1 MPSSRARWISSA
13 EAIGRVTGA
22 RPTITTDQRR
32 ARLAARHHLAPAHAA
47 ATVEQA
53 ALDQVG
59 LHATDP
65 TTVYLS
71 AGARIPGLDRA
82 TVERAL
88 YDDRTLVRMIG
99 MRRTLFIEPV
109 QLAPMVHVASTQ
121 SYVPGERRR
130 LEGWLID
137 AGITATP
144 RPWLAGVEDA
154 TAAAI
159 ERLGSGTAAELTKVV
174 PELAIQIPVSIG
186 KRYEGTVGVS
196 TRVLFLLAMDGR
208 ISRGRPRGTWVSS
221 QYRWESMHRWLPM
234 EERVAAYAEATAQAE
249 LVERWLRAYG
259 PGTTG
264 DLRWWTGWT
273 LGTVRRTLADLD
285 TVEVDLDDGATGLVM
300 ADDVEPGVAGS
311 SAPGDGPEP
320 WIALLPSL
328 DPTTMGW
335 AGRDWYLGPHR
346 PALFDRNGNAGP
358 TIWLDGRVVG
368 GWGQR
373 PDGEVVTRLLEDV
386 GSGATAA
393 IDARAATLTAWME
406 GVRIMPRFPTPLQR
420 ELSA

>member
-1 MPSSRARWISSA
+1 VAHGSHGRAGPVSPSARRLSRARPGI
-13 EAIGRVTGA
+13 
-22 RPTITTDQRR
+22 ITAQRR
-32 ARLAARHHLAPAHAA
+32 TRLAVRHHLAPASAA
-47 ATVEQA
+47 ATIEEA
-53 ALDQVG
+53 AHDQVG

-71 AGARIPGLDRA
+71 ALARIPGLDRA

-99 MRRTLFIEPV
+99 MRRTLFIEPID
-109 QLAPMVHVASTQ
+109 LAPVVHVACAPSIV
-121 SYVPGERRR
+121 SRERRR

-137 AGITATP
+137 AGISETP
-144 RPWLAGVEDA
+144 RPWLAAVEDA
-154 TAAAI
+154 TVAAI

-174 PELAIQIPVSIG
+174 PELAIQIPVAIG
-186 KRYEGTVGVS
+186 KTYQGTVGVS

-208 ISRGRPRGTWVSS
+208 ISRGRPRGSWVSS
-221 QYRWESMHRWLPM
+221 QYRWESMHRWVDM
-234 EERVAAYAEATAQAE
+234 EARSAALTEASAQAD
-249 LVERWLRAYG
+249 LVEGWLRAYG
-259 PGTTG
+259 PATID

-273 LGTVRRTLADLD
+273 VAAVRRALVSLA
-285 TVEVDLDDGATGLVM
+285 TAEVDLDDGLTGVVM
-300 ADDVEPGVAGS
+300 ADDLETEKA
-311 SAPGDGPEP
+311 PEP
-320 WIALLPSL
+320 WISLLPSL
-328 DPTTMGW
+328 DPSTMGW
-335 AGRDWYLGPHR
+335 TARDWYLGAHR
-346 PALFDRNGNAGP
+346 SALFDRSGNAGP

-386 GSGATAA
+386 GSEAA
-393 IDARAATLTAWME
+393 SAIEARAAALTAWMD

>member
-1 MPSSRARWISSA
+1 
-13 EAIGRVTGA
+13 VTA
-22 RPTITTDQRR
+22 AHPTITTAQRR
-32 ARLAARHHLAPAHAA
+32 ARLAVRHHLAPAHAA
-47 ATVEQA
+47 ATIEA
-53 ALDQVG
+53 AAHDQVG

-65 TTVYLS
+65 TTVHIS
-71 AGARIPGLDRA
+71 AWARIPGLERA

-99 MRRTLFIEPV
+99 MRRTLFIEPIE
-109 QLAPMVHVASTQ
+109 LAPVVHVACAPSI
-121 SYVPGERRR
+121 VPRERRR
-130 LEGWLID
+130 LEGWLVEAEVTD
-137 AGITATP
+137 AP
-144 RPWLAGVEDA
+144 RPWLARVEDA
-154 TAAAI
+154 TVAAI

-174 PELAIQIPVSIG
+174 PELAIQIPISVG
-186 KRYEGTVGVS
+186 KVYQGTVGVS

-221 QYRWESMHRWLPM
+221 QYRWEPMHRWVDM
-234 EERVAAYAEATAQAE
+234 EARSAALTEASAQAD

-259 PGTTG
+259 PGTTD
-264 DLRWWTGWT
+264 DLRWWSGWT
-273 LGTVRRTLADLD
+273 LGAVRRALAVLD
-285 TVEVDLDDGATGLVM
+285 TVEVALEDGSTGLVM
-300 ADDVEPGVAGS
+300 ADDLEPEAT
-311 SAPGDGPEP
+311 PDP

-328 DPTTMGW
+328 DPTIMGW
-335 AGRDWYLGPHR
+335 TSRDWYLAPHR

-373 PDGEVVTRLLEDV
+373 PDGAVVTRLLEEV
-386 GSGATAA
+386 GSEATAA
-393 IDARAATLTAWME
+393 IEARAAELTAWME

>member
-1 MPSSRARWISSA
+1 MTR
-13 EAIGRVTGA
+13 A
-22 RPTITTDQRR
+22 RPTITTEQRR
-32 ARLAARHHLAPAHAA
+32 ARLGIRHHLAPKHAA

-53 ALDQVG
+53 ALDQCG

-71 AGARIPGLDRA
+71 SWARIPGLERA

-99 MRRTLFIEPV
+99 MRRTLFIEPIE
-109 QLAPMVHVASTQ
+109 LAPIVHVASTR

-130 LEGWLID
+130 LEGLLTD
-137 AGITATP
+137 AGITDAP
-144 RPWLAGVEDA
+144 RPWLARVEDT

-174 PELAIQIPVSIG
+174 PELAIQIPVSVG
-186 KRYEGTVGVS
+186 KTYQGTVGVS
-196 TRVLFLLAMDGR
+196 TRILFLLAMDGR

-221 QYRWESMHRWLPM
+221 QYRWEPMHRWVPM
-234 EERVAAYAEATAQAE
+234 EKRAAGYTDEAANAE

-259 PGTTG
+259 PGTTD

-273 LGTVRRTLADLD
+273 LGAVRRVVASLDLA
-285 TVEVDLDDGATGLVM
+285 EVDLDDGTTGLVM
-300 ADDVEPGVAGS
+300 ADDLEPSG
-311 SAPGDGPEP
+311 GPPDPDP
-320 WIALLPSL
+320 WVALLPSL

-335 AGRDWYLGPHR
+335 TARDWYLGPHR

-373 PDGEVVTRLLEDV
+373 SDGEVVTRLLEDV
-386 GSGATAA
+386 GSEVSA
-393 IDARAATLTAWME
+393 IVEDRAAALTAWVE
-406 GVRIMPRFPTPLQR
+406 GVRIMPRFPTPIQR

>member
-1 MPSSRARWISSA
+1 
-13 EAIGRVTGA
+13 VTTTHA
-22 RPTITTDQRR
+22 TITTEQRR
-32 ARLAARHHLAPAHAA
+32 ARLAVRHHLAPAHAA
-47 ATVEQA
+47 ATIEA
-53 ALDQVG
+53 AAHDQVG

-65 TTVYLS
+65 TTVHIS
-71 AGARIPGLDRA
+71 AWARIPGLERA

-99 MRRTLFIEPV
+99 MRRTLFIEPIE
-109 QLAPMVHVASTQ
+109 LAPVVHVACAPSI
-121 SYVPGERRR
+121 VPRERRR
-130 LEGWLID
+130 LEGWLVEAEVTD
-137 AGITATP
+137 AP
-144 RPWLAGVEDA
+144 RPWLARVEDA
-154 TAAAI
+154 TVAAI

-174 PELAIQIPVSIG
+174 PELAIQIPISVG
-186 KRYEGTVGVS
+186 KVYQGTVGVS

-221 QYRWESMHRWLPM
+221 QYRWEPMHRWVDM
-234 EERVAAYAEATAQAE
+234 EARSAALTEASAQAD

-259 PGTTG
+259 PGTTD
-264 DLRWWTGWT
+264 DLRWWSGWT
-273 LGTVRRTLADLD
+273 LGAVRRALAVLD
-285 TVEVDLDDGATGLVM
+285 TVEVALEDGSTGLVM
-300 ADDVEPGVAGS
+300 ADDLEPEAT
-311 SAPGDGPEP
+311 PDP

-328 DPTTMGW
+328 DPTIMGW
-335 AGRDWYLGPHR
+335 TSRDWYLAPHR

-373 PDGEVVTRLLEDV
+373 PDGAVVTRLLEEV
-386 GSGATAA
+386 GSEATAA
-393 IDARAATLTAWME
+393 IEARAAELTAWME